1 MSLPRSIAFRFLKA
15 SKWQT
20 FFIVL
25 GISVGV
31 AIQIFIGVL
40 ITSLQKNII
49 DNVIGNSSQ
58 ITILSDTGQYQILGY
73 EEMIE
78 KLEEFDELTAI
89 SVAQDSSALTNF
101 SAKTTSIYVRGFNF
115 DDADKIYEIEEKIT
129 EGDRPENDNEV
140 IIGKDLSDDL
150 NLDIDDTFF
159 IQVAAKK
166 INEEVIVKGIFDF
179 KVKSINKL
187 WVLTTLKTAQNIF
200 INGTDSVS
208 SIEMQVSEDY
218 YFEAD
223 EIAKDIED
231 ELDNGDIEVKNWM
244 EENEDLQG
252 GLQAQSTSSYFIQ
265 TFAIISV
272 IIGVASVLSISVLQ
286 KSKQLGILKAM
297 GIKNRDASKIFLYQG
312 LFFGIGGSIGGI
324 LLGMLLLFGFS
335 FSSTALTITIDPI
348 FLLISAI
355 IVTSA
360 AVLASLFPAIKSS
373 KLDPIDVIRGE

>member
-1 MSLPRSIAFRFLKA
+1 MSLPRSIALRFLKA

-49 DNVIGNSSQ
+49 NNVIGNSSQ
-58 ITILSDTGQYQILGY
+58 ITIVSDTGQNQILGY

-187 WVLTTLKTAQNIF
+187 WILTTFQRT
-200 INGTDSVS
+200 
-208 SIEMQVSEDY
+208 
-218 YFEAD
+218 
-223 EIAKDIED
+223 
-231 ELDNGDIEVKNWM
+231 
-244 EENEDLQG
+244 
-252 GLQAQSTSSYFIQ
+252 
-265 TFAIISV
+265 
-272 IIGVASVLSISVLQ
+272 
-286 KSKQLGILKAM
+286 
-297 GIKNRDASKIFLYQG
+297 
-312 LFFGIGGSIGGI
+312 
-324 LLGMLLLFGFS
+324 
-335 FSSTALTITIDPI
+335 
-348 FLLISAI
+348 
-355 IVTSA
+355 
-360 AVLASLFPAIKSS
+360 
-373 KLDPIDVIRGE
+373 